1 VDRSGLDASS
11 SCVRRLAS
19 HARASLGALICA
31 AFCGALAVAQDVDEE
46 VEAREAP
53 TFLARLVV
61 EGRRAGEADIER
73 RCAESAAE
81 AGVDP
86 WEVTDEIVGMGD
98 GEGAL
103 AFARAVRTTDREALV
118 SCVQASAALDPQT
131 EAHEALHRALRALDE
146 GTPSIVAMELEA
158 AEAARGTPLWVRQQ
172 LCRARADAATST
184 WALAAARFA
193 EVAGDAG
200 RLGWRAA
207 EASARLAAG
216 TITLEELHDPA
227 RARVHFRRAV
237 DVAATLG
244 NPGVHGTAL
253 RMSGVAAATVGD
265 LLEACALYERAADRF
280 REAGQ
285 PNAQAGALANLGV
298 ARYRLGRYAAA
309 LDAEDDA
316 WRVSTSIDASTER
329 AAQQAWIHVWYA
341 VVHQEIG
348 GLAKA
353 ERHLE
358 RAAALLDG
366 LARAL
371 PRREAARLA
380 AYVHGNRALVLLQS
394 EDLVAAGRAS
404 KEALQHFEYSRDT
417 LGLLGAYANAARIRA
432 ATGDVTTVAQ
442 QGSAW
447 QRLAEAEDPVVALAV
462 EADLAEVYMAAG
474 LPRTAE
480 IVHRDVLARAA
491 GMGLTYLDARQ
502 WAGLALAHAAGGDD
516 VGATLAARML
526 LTALGGVVGGLGDE
540 EAGFARER
548 FADAFH
554 AGGASAARIGD
565 ASSVCLLAEAGRA
578 GALLESL
585 GGRERL
591 REVVLPAEER
601 DALVKVRESAHAAYV
616 EYLGEL
622 ATGHVDPASPR
633 RAAHLA
639 AQDAIA
645 AQVARMQR
653 RAKSRVGLVYPTPD
667 DLPRLQAHLRE
678 DEALVLYVLPTER
691 AAGRTRAIVVE
702 KAAAR
707 VVDLGDAREIARL
720 TQSLV
725 DEARGEF
732 ESGATE
738 AVAARVVRPLGLS
751 PSVRT
756 LIVSPEGDLAYLPWA
771 ALVPERLTVAVVP
784 SGTTLG
790 ALRGDVAQRG
800 ALASDRPVLGVGDP
814 DYSVVP
820 GGVSPANLPWS
831 MRLLRLPRTEEE
843 VRSVAQVR
851 LLRRDATERRVREEA
866 ARLSKEGGIRA
877 LHLAAHG
884 IVNVERPLLS
894 CVALTADPGG
904 DDGYLTVVEAMQLSL
919 RTDLVV
925 LSACESGRGGL
936 VRGEGVFGLVR
947 AFMVAG
953 APRVIA
959 SLWKVDDRAT
969 RALMEDFY
977 RRWTPQTPAAQAL
990 HDAQMA
996 LREAGAPPRDW
1007 AAWVLWGLPD

>member
-1 VDRSGLDASS
+1 VLIY
-11 SCVRRLAS
+11 
-19 HARASLGALICA
+19 ALICV
-31 AFCGALAVAQDVDEE
+31 ALSGPSAIAEDVDEE

-53 TFLARLVV
+53 TFIAKLLV
-61 EGRRAGEADIER
+61 EGRRAGEADIAQ

-86 WEVTDEIVGMGD
+86 WEVTDEIFGMGD

-103 AFARAVRTTDREALV
+103 GFARAARTTDREALV
-118 SCVQASAALDPQT
+118 AFAQAIAALDPQT
-131 EAHEALHRALRALDE
+131 EARRALHRALQALDE
-146 GTPSIVAMELEA
+146 GTPSIVAMELQT
-158 AEAARGTPLWVRQQ
+158 AEAAKGSPLWVRQQ

-207 EASARLAAG
+207 EAAARLEAG
-216 TITLEELHDPA
+216 RITLEELHDPA

-237 DVAATLG
+237 DVTETLG
-244 NPGVHGTAL
+244 NPGAHGTAL

-298 ARYRLGRYAAA
+298 ALFRLGSYAAA

-316 WRVSTSIDASTER
+316 WRVSKSIDASTER

-341 VVHQEIG
+341 VIHQEIG
-348 GLAKA
+348 GLGKA
-353 ERHLE
+353 QRHLE
-358 RAAALLDG
+358 QAAALLDG
-366 LARAL
+366 LASAL
-371 PRREAARLA
+371 PPREAARLA

-394 EDLVAAGRAS
+394 EDLAAAGRAS
-404 KEALQHFEYSRDT
+404 KAALQHFEYSRDT
-417 LGLLGAYANAARIRA
+417 LGLLGAYGNAARIRA
-432 ATGDVTTVAQ
+432 ATGDATTVAQ
-442 QGSAW
+442 QSSAW

-462 EADLAEVYMAAG
+462 EADLAEVYLAEG

-491 GMGLTYLDARQ
+491 GMGLSYLNARQ
-502 WAGLALAHAAGGDD
+502 WAGLALAQAASGDD
-516 VGATLAARML
+516 LAAALAARML

-554 AGGASAARIGD
+554 VGGTSAARIGD

-653 RAKSRVGLVYPTPD
+653 RAKSRVGLVYPMPD
-667 DLPRLQAHLRE
+667 DLPRLQGHLRE
-678 DEALVLYVLPTER
+678 GEALVLYVLPSER
-691 AAGRTRAIVVE
+691 AFGRARAIVVE
-702 KAAAR
+702 KTAAR
-707 VVDLGDAREIARL
+707 VVDLGDAREIVRV
-720 TQSLV
+720 TQALV
-725 DEARGEF
+725 DEARGDF
-732 ESGATE
+732 EPGALE
-738 AVAARVVRPLGLS
+738 AAAARVVRRLELPS
-751 PSVRT
+751 SVRT
-756 LIVSPEGDLAYLPWA
+756 LIVSPEGNLSYLPWA
-771 ALVPERLTVAVVP
+771 ALVPEHVTVAVVP
-784 SGTTLG
+784 SGTTFG
-790 ALRGDVAQRG
+790 ALREDAKQRG
-800 ALASDRPVLGVGDP
+800 PLAADRPVLGVGDP
-814 DYSVVP
+814 DYSVIP
-820 GGVSPANLPWS
+820 GGVNPANLPWS
-831 MRLLRLPRTEEE
+831 IRLLRLPKTEEE
-843 VRSVAQVR
+843 IRSVAQVR
-851 LLRRDATERRVREEA
+851 LLRGDATERRLREET
-866 ARLSKEGGIRA
+866 ARLSAEGGIRA

-884 IVNVERPLLS
+884 LVNIERPILS
-894 CVALTADPGG
+894 CVALTAEPGE

-959 SLWKVDDRAT
+959 SLWKVDDRAART
-969 RALMEDFY
+969 LMEDFY
-977 RRWTPQTPAAQAL
+977 RRWTPDVPAARAL

-996 LREAGAPPRDW
+996 LKKAGAPPRDW
-1007 AAWVLWGLPD
+1007 AAWVLWGLPG